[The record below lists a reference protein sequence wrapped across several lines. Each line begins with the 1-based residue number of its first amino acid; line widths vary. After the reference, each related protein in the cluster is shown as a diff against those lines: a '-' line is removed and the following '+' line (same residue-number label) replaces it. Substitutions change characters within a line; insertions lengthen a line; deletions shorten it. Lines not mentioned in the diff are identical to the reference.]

1 MAVVEFKNPSSLKI
15 VLDLGLVDGKAK
27 TRSKSFSNLKHDAVL
42 QDVYDVGVALMG
54 LQKHDVVDIIKLD
67 NTTLS

>member
-27 TRSKSFSNLKHDAVL
+27 TRSKSFSNLKHDALL

-54 LQKHDVVDIIKLD
+54 LQKHDVVDIIKVD

>member
-15 VLDLGLVDGKAK
+15 ILDLGLVDGKAK

-42 QDVYDVGVALMG
+42 QDVYDVGVALMA
-54 LQKHDVVDIIKLD
+54 LQKHDVVDIIKVD

>member
-54 LQKHDVVDIIKLD
+54 LQKHDVIDIIKVD

>member
-1 MAVVEFKNPSSLKI
+1 MAVVEFQNPSSLKI

-27 TRSKSFSNLKHDAVL
+27 TRSKSFSNLKYDVAL

-54 LQKHDVVDIIKLD
+54 LQKHDVIDIIKVD

>member
-1 MAVVEFKNPSSLKI
+1 MAVVEFQNPSSLKI

-27 TRSKSFSNLKHDAVL
+27 TRSKSFSNLKYDAAL

-54 LQKHDVVDIIKLD
+54 LQKHDVIDIIKVD

>member
-1 MAVVEFKNPSSLKI
+1 MAVVEFQNPSSLKI

-54 LQKHDVVDIIKLD
+54 LQKHDVVDIIKVD

>member
-42 QDVYDVGVALMG
+42 QDVYDVGVALMA
-54 LQKHDVVDIIKLD
+54 LQKHDVVDIIKVD

>member
-1 MAVVEFKNPSSLKI
+1 MAVVEFQNPSSLKI

-27 TRSKSFSNLKHDAVL
+27 TRSKSFANLKYDAAL

-54 LQKHDVVDIIKLD
+54 LQKHDVIDIIKVD

>member
-15 VLDLGLVDGKAK
+15 VLELGLVDGKAK

-42 QDVYDVGVALMG
+42 QDVYDVGVALMA
-54 LQKHDVVDIIKLD
+54 LQKHDVVDIIKVD

>member
-1 MAVVEFKNPSSLKI
+1 MAVVEFQNPSSLKI

-54 LQKHDVVDIIKLD
+54 LQKHDVIDIIKVD

>member
-42 QDVYDVGVALMG
+42 QVVYDVGVALMG
-54 LQKHDVVDIIKLD
+54 LQKHDVVDIIKVD

>member
-54 LQKHDVVDIIKLD
+54 LQKHDVVDIIKVD